1 MQFSVCTHQF
11 IFKNQSSRP
20 DDSCLIPSLQPQPPI
35 PSPASPLS
43 LHFIFL
49 SFKKKRLQVTHP
61 DTSVSENEVAWKLVT
76 TPEDIP
82 PGMIYSPGVF
92 RFQTVPSG
100 CPDNLLATHNLYERI
115 GLAAEVCFKIKYLN
129 TMYKPCTINSVSR
142 SCPLHLRANSMLHNA
157 KHKCKL

>member
-20 DDSCLIPSLQPQPPI
+20 DDSSLIPCLQPQPPI
-35 PSPASPLS
+35 PSRASPLS

-82 PGMIYSPGVF
+82 
-92 RFQTVPSG
+92 R
-100 CPDNLLATHNLYERI
+100 E
-115 GLAAEVCFKIKYLN
+115 
-129 TMYKPCTINSVSR
+129 
-142 SCPLHLRANSMLHNA
+142 
-157 KHKCKL
+157 